1 MIFTTLGWNVLTK
14 LCNECQS
21 EIGEIQINWVCIVF
35 LVVEESEVDEA
46 AKEGTEIKTPDEIPV
61 HDLELTATVGKVMI
75 EILIF
80 NSFIYIV
87 VQ

>member
-1 MIFTTLGWNVLTK
+1 M
-14 LCNECQS
+14 
-21 EIGEIQINWVCIVF
+21 
-35 LVVEESEVDEA
+35 VEESEVDEA

-80 NSFIYIV
+80 NSSTTNWSELLSC
-87 VQ
+87 QS

>member
-1 MIFTTLGWNVLTK
+1 M
-14 LCNECQS
+14 
-21 EIGEIQINWVCIVF
+21 
-35 LVVEESEVDEA
+35 DEA

-80 NSFIYIV
+80 NSSTTDWSELLSCQF
-87 VQ
+87 

>member
-1 MIFTTLGWNVLTK
+1 M
-14 LCNECQS
+14 
-21 EIGEIQINWVCIVF
+21 
-35 LVVEESEVDEA
+35 VEESEVEEA

-75 EILIF
+75 EIFIF

>member
-1 MIFTTLGWNVLTK
+1 M
-14 LCNECQS
+14 
-21 EIGEIQINWVCIVF
+21 
-35 LVVEESEVDEA
+35 VEESEVKEA

-80 NSFIYIV
+80 NSSTTDWSELLSCQF
-87 VQ
+87 